1 MKDDLKAYFDLVFPQ
16 KELSPWERL
25 ILLSSFMANE
35 GRCGE
40 KFTAKLGKLAKLTGS
55 SETSVRQ
62 YIRTL
67 NDKGVIQID
76 GFDRSGYQLTLVP
89 PLSIP
94 GVAVVPP
101 TLKKDIDLD
110 SLDFYEGRRFVS
122 ALLARQGGT
131 CFYSLRQIDDNSC
144 ELDHLVPQANGL
156 NNSFRNIVCS
166 TFEMNKRKG
175 SLPADDFLR
184 EQYRSGF
191 LSLNELEGQLEML
204 TQIQSGTLKP
214 DVYDI

>member
-1 MKDDLKAYFDLVFPQ
+1 MNDDLKSYFDLVFPQ

-25 ILLSSFMANE
+25 ILLSAYVANE

-40 KFTAKLGKLAKLTGS
+40 KFTAKLGKLAKLSGS

-67 NDKGVIQID
+67 SDKGVVQIE
-76 GFDRSGYQLTLVP
+76 GFDRNGYQLTLVP
-89 PLSIP
+89 PLSIL

-101 TLKKDIDLD
+101 SLKRDIDIE

-131 CFYSLRQIDDNSC
+131 CFYSLRQLDERSC
-144 ELDHLVPQANGL
+144 ELDHIVPQANDL
-156 NNSFRNIVCS
+156 NNSYRNIVCS

-175 SLPADDFLR
+175 GLSADAFLR

-191 LSLNELEGQLEML
+191 LSHDELEGQLEML
-204 TQIQSGTLKP
+204 TQIQAGNLKP
-214 DVYDI
+214 EVQGI

>member
-1 MKDDLKAYFDLVFPQ
+1 MKDDLKVYFDLVFPQ

-25 ILLSSFMANE
+25 ILLSAFVANE

-55 SETSVRQ
+55 SEASVRQ

-67 NDKGVIQID
+67 NDKGVVQIE

-89 PLSIP
+89 PLSII

-101 TLKKDIDLD
+101 SLKGDIDID
-110 SLDFYEGRRFVS
+110 SLDFYEGRRYVS

-144 ELDHLVPQANGL
+144 ELDHLVPQSNVL

-175 SLPADDFLR
+175 SLPADAFLR

-214 DVYDI
+214 EVYDI